1 MNSEGLWTLSLYAD
15 QEVTVKTGRG
25 TMDWLQIGK
34 VVHQGCILSPSLFN
48 LYAVYIMGNARL
60 LKHKLES
67 RFQGEISITS
77 HMQMIAHLWQKV
89 KRN

>member
-15 QEVTVKTGRG
+15 QEVTVRTGRE

-67 RFQGEISITS
+67 RFQGEISMTS
-77 HMQMIAHLWQKV
+77 YMQMTPPLCQKV